1 MLNEILN
8 KREDR
13 EVWRI
18 KEQIEIGKLKR
29 VMHDR
34 LPCVRLSLS
43 LYFRNRDREQCVAK
57 TTASRRGKSRPQ
69 PAWGNC
75 SKQKGKWQA
84 QICSYPLIAQFT
96 LDERAKMKLQK

>member
-29 VMHDR
+29 VMRDR
-34 LPCVRLSLS
+34 LPCVRVRFLFPLET
-43 LYFRNRDREQCVAK
+43 RMENRALQ
-57 TTASRRGKSRPQ
+57 RP
-69 PAWGNC
+69 
-75 SKQKGKWQA
+75 
-84 QICSYPLIAQFT
+84 I
-96 LDERAKMKLQK
+96 

>member
-18 KEQIEIGKLKR
+18 KEQIEIGKLKK

-34 LPCVRLSLS
+34 LPCVRLRLS
-43 LYFRNRDREQCVAK
+43 LYFRNRNREQSIAK
-57 TTASRRGKSRPQ
+57 TSLSPCGKSVTRPKS
-69 PAWGNC
+69 GNC
-75 SKQKGKWQA
+75 LKQKGQMTDTNP
-84 QICSYPLIAQFT
+84 PLPFNS
-96 LDERAKMKLQK
+96 

>member
-18 KEQIEIGKLKR
+18 KEQIEIGKLKK

-34 LPCVRLSLS
+34 LPCVRLKQSC
-43 LYFRNRDREQCVAK
+43 YFRNE
-57 TTASRRGKSRPQ
+57 RRTSTLQRPIYAYVKKSIPEPKQELFKKRK
-69 PAWGNC
+69 GNVKC
-75 SKQKGKWQA
+75 TELLPTDH
-84 QICSYPLIAQFT
+84 IVHF
-96 LDERAKMKLQK
+96 KLEGI

>member
-34 LPCVRLSLS
+34 LPCVRLRLS
-43 LYFRNRDREQCVAK
+43 LYVRNKNGSSAWQQLVQANVENPHHNLHMVTVQNK
-57 TTASRRGKSRPQ
+57 KGNGKHKFAP
-69 PAWGNC
+69 
-75 SKQKGKWQA
+75 
-84 QICSYPLIAQFT
+84 T
-96 LDERAKMKLQK
+96 LG